1 MYICEVCLRQSAK
14 RPANR
19 RQTAENMQQAI
30 IHNIM
35 TIKDLQPALVWNNF
49 YGLTRCPRPSK
60 HEEAVREYILKW
72 AKERNMDAVA
82 DETGNII
89 IRVPATPGYEN
100 RRGVIIQ
107 GHMDMVPQ
115 KTSDTVHDFLKDPIE
130 TWIDGEWV
138 KAKGTTLGADNGVG
152 VAMGMAVAED
162 KNLPHGP
169 IEVLITYDEETGMSG
184 AEALKP
190 GVLKGDILLNLDSED
205 EMELCIGCA
214 GGLDAIA
221 EFRYKKENTPEGYV
235 GYKLDVKGLS
245 GGHSG
250 MDISLYRANAN
261 KVLAAALIPV
271 ISKFG
276 AKVVDI
282 CGGSLRNAIPFE
294 GEAEIVV
301 PKSKAT
307 VVVRTVR
314 KIFEELTLR
323 YKESDPAMSATITR
337 SVMPAPKYIQTDV
350 VLNALKAIMACPSNV
365 IRMSQS
371 MPGLTETS
379 INLAV
384 VRCKNGKIVVSSLL
398 RSAIDESKRELADR
412 VRYIFE
418 AFGASIKFVGG
429 YCGWIPKPDTPMI
442 AMLNDIHTRMFGKP
456 MNVLA
461 THGGLECA
469 ILGGKYPNWEMVSI
483 GPTIMYPHSPDEKVN
498 IASVANVW
506 EFLKAILKEVP
517 EK

>member
-1 MYICEVCLRQSAK
+1 
-14 RPANR
+14 
-19 RQTAENMQQAI
+19 
-30 IHNIM
+30 M
-35 TIKDLQPALVWNNF
+35 TIKDLQPSLVWNNF

-138 KAKGTTLGADNGVG
+138 KAKGTTLGADNGIG

-261 KVLAAALIPV
+261 QVLAAALIPV

-307 VVVRTVR
+307 VVVRTIR

-398 RSAIDESKRELADR
+398 RSAIDEAKRELADR